1 MGFIIALLTLAMVL
15 NSVVLVFLV
24 LIQLP
29 KKEAGA
35 GLAFGG
41 AATDALFG
49 AGKGNVLTNITKYC
63 ASIFFI
69 LALVLSLLY
78 RVSSSSR
85 FQQIVSQPG
94 TPSQGGQMPPST
106 PSGAPSSPPSA
117 QAAIPP
123 STSTNAGAP
132 LLLNP
137 EATNLPAPAPG
148 SSPAPAPALPATT
161 PPAAADTNSAAK

>member
-1 MGFIIALLTLAMVL
+1 MVL
-15 NSVVLVFLV
+15 NCVVLVFLV

-29 KKEAGA
+29 KKDAGA

-63 ASIFFI
+63 ASLFFI

-78 RVSSSSR
+78 RISSSTGSSR
-85 FQQIVSQPG
+85 FQQIVNQPG
-94 TPSQGGQMPPST
+94 TPSQGGQTPAST
-106 PSGAPSSPPSA
+106 PSGAPSAPPSA
-117 QAAIPP
+117 PATVP
-123 STSTNAGAP
+123 SSAGSNAGT
-132 LLLNP
+132 LLPLNP
-137 EATNLPAPAPG
+137 EATAPATG
-148 SSPAPAPALPATT
+148 ASPAPAPALPATT

>member
-1 MGFIIALLTLAMVL
+1 MVL
-15 NSVVLVFLV
+15 NCVVLVFLV

-29 KKEAGA
+29 KKDAGA

-63 ASIFFI
+63 ASLFFI

-78 RVSSSSR
+78 RISSSTGSSR
-85 FQQIVSQPG
+85 FQQIVNQPG

-106 PSGAPSSPPSA
+106 PSGAPSAPPSA
-117 QAAIPP
+117 PATVP
-123 STSTNAGAP
+123 SSAGSNAGT
-132 LLLNP
+132 LLPLNP
-137 EATNLPAPAPG
+137 EATAPATG
-148 SSPAPAPALPATT
+148 ASPAPAPALPATT